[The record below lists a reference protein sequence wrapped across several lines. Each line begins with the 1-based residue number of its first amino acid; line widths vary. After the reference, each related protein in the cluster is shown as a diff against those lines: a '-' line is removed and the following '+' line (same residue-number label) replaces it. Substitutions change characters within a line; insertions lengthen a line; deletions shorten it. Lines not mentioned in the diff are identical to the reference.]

1 MKKYNILWI
10 DDEYEKLSDTMEL
23 AEVVHGFQITK
34 CRFAKEG
41 MRIFEQ
47 NLEKWSAVILDAK
60 VLMESLDEVADLK
73 GLRYSRDRINELKSK
88 RYVPMF
94 VLTGAPDVI
103 SNELFEMMVDKYYT
117 KGDDEE
123 QLFADVKQAADN
135 QIETQIRAKYAD
147 ALSVFPEIEQ
157 ELIPILRALEED
169 DTKNSST
176 LNNIRKMLEFLASTF
191 YERGITEKKFTGS
204 NLAECSRDLGASD
217 LRDFVPGYIQR
228 SFHLC
233 CDLSNEGSHREKFDQ
248 RIKIGEA
255 PYAVKSTIYC
265 LLNILHWCKALPG
278 IENAEELRKVVSQQ
292 RAVRRKEDEEKRYKK
307 Q

>member
-41 MRIFEQ
+41 MKIFEQ

-123 QLFADVKQAADN
+123 QLFADLKQAADN

-191 YERGITEKKFTGS
+191 YQRGLIEKQFTGS
-204 NLAECSRDLGASD
+204 NLAECSRDLGSSE
-217 LRDFVPGYIQR
+217 LRDIVPGYIQR

-265 LLNILHWCKALPG
+265 LLNILQWCKNVVCLD
-278 IENAEELRKVVSQQ
+278 AEVLKAYVKEQ
-292 RAVRRKEDEEKRYKK
+292 RVLKRKEDEEKRYKK

>member
-23 AEVVHGFQITK
+23 AEVLHGFQITK

-123 QLFADVKQAADN
+123 QLFADVKRAADN

-157 ELIPILRALEED
+157 ELIQILRALEED

-191 YERGITEKKFTGS
+191 YQRGLIEKQFTGS
-204 NLAECSRDLGASD
+204 NLAECSRDLGSSE
-217 LRDFVPGYIQR
+217 LRDIVPGYIQR

-265 LLNILHWCKALPG
+265 LLNILQWCKNVVCLD
-278 IENAEELRKVVSQQ
+278 AEVLKAYVKEQ
-292 RAVRRKEDEEKRYKK
+292 RVLKRKEDEEKRYKK

>member
-1 MKKYNILWI
+1 MKKYNVLWI
-10 DDEYEKLSDTMEL
+10 DDDFDSISEL
-23 AEVVHGFQITK
+23 LENCELEHGFSITK
-34 CRFAKEG
+34 CRYAVEG
-41 MRIFEQ
+41 IELFEK
-47 NLEKWSAVILDAK
+47 NIEIWSAVVLDAWGLVDQK
-60 VLMESLDEVADLK
+60 QQSLGLE
-73 GLRYSRDRINELKSK
+73 GLRQSRDRILELSSK
-88 RYVPMF
+88 RKVPVF
-94 VLTGAPDVI
+94 VFTGQPGLVSD
-103 SNELFEMMVDKYYT
+103 ETFKFMVGEYYH
-117 KGDDEE
+117 KGYDDEKLVE
-123 QLFADVKQAADN
+123 DIKSAADH

-191 YERGITEKKFTGS
+191 YERGLTEKQFTGS

-292 RAVRRKEDEEKRYKK
+292 RAIRRKEDEEKRYKK

>member
-41 MRIFEQ
+41 MKIFEQ

-123 QLFADVKQAADN
+123 QLFADVKMAADN
-135 QIETQIRAKYAD
+135 QIETQILHKHQTVFNQWPESYHELLRILTVLENED
-147 ALSVFPEIEQ
+147 WENNSV
-157 ELIPILRALEED
+157 
-169 DTKNSST
+169 
-176 LNNIRKMLEFLASTF
+176 LNDIRKVFSDIMDRL
-191 YERGITEKKFTGS
+191 YERGFCTVPHDKS
-204 NLAECSRDLGASD
+204 NLATCSRMLGERYMESIIP
-217 LRDFVPGYIQR
+217 VYIQR
-228 SFHLC
+228 SIHTC
-233 CDLSNEGSHREKFDQ
+233 CDVTNPGSHRSDTDKDV
-248 RIKIGEA
+248 RNGAA
-255 PYAVKSTIYC
+255 PYLVRSLIYEM
-265 LLNILHWCKALPG
+265 LNVLYWCKNLTGPEHRELVLKA
-278 IENAEELRKVVSQQ
+278 IEQAKEEY
-292 RAVRRKEDEEKRYKK
+292 EEKRRPRLA
-307 Q
+307 